1 MKFVTEEE
9 ALLAEARGILES
21 SANDKKCHDDELI
34 CECLCISVGMI
45 REIIKGKEVE
55 LDVLKRKLMLGSGC
69 GSCAK
74 TFESWKLKI

>member
-9 ALLAEARGILES
+9 ALLAEARGILEL
-21 SANDKKCHDDELI
+21 SAKDSKYQDEELI
-34 CECLCISVGMI
+34 CECLCISVGTI

-55 LDVLKRKLMLGSGC
+55 LDTLKRELMLGSGC

-74 TFESWKLKI
+74 SFESWKFKI